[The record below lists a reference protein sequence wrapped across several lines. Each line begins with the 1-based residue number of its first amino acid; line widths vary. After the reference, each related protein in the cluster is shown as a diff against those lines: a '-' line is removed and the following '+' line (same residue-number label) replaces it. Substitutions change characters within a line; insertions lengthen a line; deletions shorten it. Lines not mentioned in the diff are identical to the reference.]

1 MWEYLLWFL
10 TLAPIA
16 MALRLATATRN
27 AAADAAVDLLNDGTI
42 EIRTGAQP
50 TAVNDA
56 DSGTLLGTL
65 TFGATAFGA
74 AGASNPGE
82 AIANSISS
90 DTSADASGTAAH
102 ARIKTDAPAI
112 HSDCT
117 CGQGSGDIDFDNNV
131 IVAGGTIAISSMTW
145 SQPV

>member
-1 MWEYLLWFL
+1 MWESLLWLL
-10 TLAPIA
+10 TLAPVA

-27 AAADAAVDLLNDGTI
+27 AACDAAVDLLNNGTI

-50 TAVNDA
+50 TNVGDA

-65 TFGATAFGA
+65 TFGATAFGS
-74 AGASNPGE
+74 ASTGV
-82 AIANSISS
+82 ATANSITS
-90 DTSADASGTAAH
+90 DTSAEYSGTAAH
-102 ARIKTDAPAI
+102 ARIKTSAPAI

-117 CGQGSGDIDFDNNV
+117 CGQGTGDIDFDNNV

-145 SQPV
+145 TQPI